1 MKVAKHIAAFLSV
14 VVMVLSV
21 SCAKEQAEIPPG
33 PYTGERLRM
42 KVRLGEAAAAT
53 DDAAINSVRAIVF
66 NDKGQLVFN
75 GMREAVL
82 SGGIYSTDIHAARGF
97 NDFYIVCNETEE
109 IGQKLAAIVRETD
122 VEATTFAA
130 SGMRPPLPMF
140 GKVARAYVSANSD
153 GSDAKVTVNDITT
166 DHLPVSINRMVARLS
181 FTAVKN
187 IPAGQTDFTVTAL
200 RVRVCRMPATTS
212 IRENKPYISDVW
224 ADDLTVAGEGTL
236 DNNGSYTVTPT
247 ASGNQYTV
255 PDEVDKIV
263 VPDIYIPEHLLEV
276 PADASQATYL
286 KIDAQCRLKD
296 GTAQTVSSIYLLNLG
311 EAPPQNHN
319 LRRNNHYH
327 IYATITG
334 LGAMGLYAEIVA
346 MEQHDIAVNWKPIEG
361 MVIVSDKAADYD
373 LAADTT
379 RNVNVWN
386 DYTVY
391 SGILKTYHAETGY
404 KDVVFKYGSVIAVM
418 NDRDG
423 SDGQAFV
430 PPSDASTLNDILWY
444 PASYGNPYTKI
455 TDWSGIPYITTGD
468 IPTDNSRVTEG
479 LGDPCKLVGLS
490 ETQIR
495 DEGIVDNRQWHMATP
510 EEYAILMAAADNE
523 TGSGYN
529 DHGYRSF
536 HTLLQPYA
544 PYRSESGQLSAVGSN
559 AGWYW
564 ATIGLSAFGFS
575 GSDPATAAVTA
586 QDSRRGYTVRC
597 VRNDIPE
604 SYIMIEKSP
613 TFSYQGNTTTGSPI
627 RVAANVPFGRA
638 TLITSGPN
646 VGTSTDFDDFSF
658 EPGDTWVHTV
668 TGAYSQDV
676 PVYVKRKESRSQRTF
691 KVEVEGMGFD
701 GRTVSQIV
709 TVTQNGY
716 SFNGTIADI
725 SDEKIPKA
733 GATYN
738 LTVTLTPND
747 IAVPAGR
754 LVVEAKY
761 LDKLVGQTT
770 EIATSPDQYV
780 YQNMEI
786 TIAPNN
792 TPDVIGILFNVYYLP
807 ETGTGTRT
815 NISAGKPILQNNK

>member
-1 MKVAKHIAAFLSV
+1 MKVVKHIVALWSV
-14 VVMVLSV
+14 IVAVLLV
-21 SCAKEQAEIPPG
+21 SCAKETAETLPG
-33 PYTGERLRM
+33 PYTGERLQM
-42 KVRLGEAAAAT
+42 KIRLGDVSAAA
-53 DDAAINSVRAIVF
+53 DDATVTTVRAIVF
-66 NDKGQLVFN
+66 NDKGNLVYN
-75 GMREAVL
+75 DVQEAVL
-82 SGGIYSTDIHAARGF
+82 SGDVYSASIQAAPGI
-97 NDFYIVCNETEE
+97 NDFYLVCNETEAL
-109 IGQKLAAIVRETD
+109 GTKLAAVNREAD
-122 VEATTFAA
+122 IEAATFSAA
-130 SGMRPPLPMF
+130 GVHPPLPMF
-140 GKVARAYVSANSD
+140 GKVTRAFVSANSD
-153 GSDAKVTVNDITT
+153 GSDARITVDNVTSDQLSVKV
-166 DHLPVSINRMVARLS
+166 NRMVARLS
-181 FTAVKN
+181 FTAIKN
-187 IPAGQTDFTVTAL
+187 IPAGETDFAVTAL
-200 RVRVCRMPATTS
+200 RVRVCRMPAATS
-212 IRENKPYISDVW
+212 IGENKVYTSDAW

-236 DNNGSYTVTPT
+236 DNNGAFTKTSTG
-247 ASGNQYTV
+247 SGTQYTI
-255 PDEVDKIV
+255 PDGVDKVV

-319 LRRNNHYH
+319 LRRNNHYQ

-346 MEQHDIAVNWKPIEG
+346 MEQHDITVNWKPIEG
-361 MVIVSDKAADYD
+361 MVIVSDKAGDYD
-373 LAADTT
+373 FAADTT

-404 KDVVFKYGSVIAVM
+404 KDVVFRYGSVIAVA
-418 NDRDG
+418 NDRHG

-430 PPSDASTLNDILWY
+430 APSDASTLNDILWF
-444 PASYGNPYTKI
+444 PASYGNPYGKI
-455 TDWSGIPYITTGD
+455 TDWGGIPYISTGD
-468 IPTDNSRVTEG
+468 IPVDNSRVTDG

-523 TGSGYN
+523 TSAGYN
-529 DHGYRSF
+529 DLGYRSF

-544 PYRSESGQLSAVGSN
+544 PYRNENGQLAAVGGS

-564 ATIGLSAFGFS
+564 TTTGLSAFGFS

-586 QDSRRGYTVRC
+586 QNPQRGYTVRC

-604 SYIMIEKSP
+604 SYMMIERSP
-613 TFSYQGNTTTGSPI
+613 TFTYQGNTTTGLPI

-658 EPGDTWVHTV
+658 EPGGTHVHTV

-676 PVYVKRKESRSQRTF
+676 PVYVKRKESQIQRTF
-691 KVEVEGMGFD
+691 KVMVEGMGFD

-709 TVTQNGY
+709 TVKQNGY

-733 GATYN
+733 GKTYN

-761 LDKLVGQTT
+761 LDNPVGKTA
-770 EIATSPDQYV
+770 EIATSPDKYV
-780 YQNMEI
+780 YENMEI

-792 TPDVIGILFNVYYLP
+792 TPDVIGISFKVYYLT
-807 ETGTGTRT
+807 ESGAKSS
-815 NISAGKPILQNNK
+815 ISYEKIILQDNK